1 MGDLKEFTDLSESEL
16 TMSKYKRVLRHH
28 PPVKYFPD
36 MKMQKSQKDK
46 KAIKSSFRKSKRQL
60 NKPIHTVRR
69 ANCILG
75 ALSEPLDILDSQL
88 MQACPR
94 NTSEVRGSLK
104 EAIISTNKRVCDTQ
118 SQALDYPTSIN
129 CGHDMQPYPLYLR
142 RIYEPIS
149 PDLGHTDYETVPS
162 KINCVQNLHLDA
174 PYHRNVNEIPIDLR
188 HDNETFPTAINC
200 FNDLDMLSDPPDLA
214 CDHGTIPITV
224 YCIEDDLDVEADQPK
239 AVQHDN
245 ETSSTTTSDQ
255 NILSDPPYL
264 IHIKETPPHFRVDNE
279 TPPHLERVHETLSH
293 LRRGTVP
300 PTISCVHD
308 IQSETPGHRHK
319 DGTRNGNLQS
329 HSSVNQPG
337 KNVSQGKLCHHFPRV
352 YDASSQD
359 HKKES
364 VTKTIVG
371 QENNHKYPKDNFCIE
386 IETPAVNEDR
396 SDKLRVNEDG
406 SHKLRVK
413 EDRSHKLRVNEDRSH
428 KLRVNENRS
437 HKLRVNEDR
446 SHKLRVNEDRSHKLR
461 VNEDRSHKLRVNED
475 RSHKL
480 RVNEDGS
487 HKLRVNE
494 DRSHKLRV
502 NEDGSH
508 KLRVNEDRSQNLRA
522 EVLEDHQS
530 MTETTTTKVRPQSPS
545 QILNS
550 KICVKQPLSTRPKIA
565 FKNNYHLMQVKVL
578 QDAPLDFH

>member
-1 MGDLKEFTDLSESEL
+1 MGDLEEFTDLSESEL

-46 KAIKSSFRKSKRQL
+46 KAIKSSFRTSKRQV

-142 RIYEPIS
+142 RIYKPIS
-149 PDLGHTDYETVPS
+149 PDLGHADYETVPS

-174 PYHRNVNEIPIDLR
+174 PYHRNVNEIPFDLR

-224 YCIEDDLDVEADQPK
+224 YCIKDDLDIEADQPK
-239 AVQHDN
+239 AAHVQHDK
-245 ETSSTTTSDQ
+245 ETSSTTTSKQ

-264 IHIKETPPHFRVDNE
+264 IHIKETPPHFRIDNE
-279 TPPHLERVHETLSH
+279 TPPHLERVHETSRH
-293 LRRGTVP
+293 LRQGTVP
-300 PTISCVHD
+300 PTISCVHE

-396 SDKLRVNEDG
+396 S
-406 SHKLRVK
+406 
-413 EDRSHKLRVNEDRSH
+413 
-428 KLRVNENRS
+428 

-480 RVNEDGS
+480 RVNEHRS

-502 NEDGSH
+502 NED
-508 KLRVNEDRSQNLRA
+508 RSQNLRA
-522 EVLEDHQS
+522 GVLEDHQS

-545 QILNS
+545 QILYCNI
-550 KICVKQPLSTRPKIA
+550 KTCVKRPLSKRPKIG
-565 FKNNYHLMQVKVL
+565 FQE
-578 QDAPLDFH
+578 